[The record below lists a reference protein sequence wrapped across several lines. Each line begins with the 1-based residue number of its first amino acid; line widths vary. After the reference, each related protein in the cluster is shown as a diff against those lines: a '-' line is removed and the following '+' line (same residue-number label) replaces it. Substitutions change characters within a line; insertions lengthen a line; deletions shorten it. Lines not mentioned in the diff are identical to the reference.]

1 MPPRA
6 GPCTWPH
13 RTLGWPEL
21 APTNSAPTAASWPLP
36 TPTPRPRRLR
46 RLRRVRAPMPLS
58 LSLARALAPSLPK
71 ANSDTANLTRAA
83 HLSRGAPPPPPHCR
97 PCTCRTHAFAS
108 SVITFVHSQPFAS
121 ALQFIRPSS
130 LGGPATSIL
139 QARTPHPGHHR
150 VCASCFSCHADGA
163 TDSDRDCG

>member
-1 MPPRA
+1 MNAATRRSVHMASPHPRLARASTHQQRANSRVLAAPHPHLATSPP
-6 GPCTWPH
+6 
-13 RTLGWPEL
+13 
-21 APTNSAPTAASWPLP
+21 APPAPGACAH
-36 TPTPRPRRLR
+36 
-46 RLRRVRAPMPLS
+46 AS
-58 LSLARALAPSLPK
+58 LSLALPK

-150 VCASCFSCHADGA
+150 VCASCFSGHADGA